1 METSRV
7 EAPRASA
14 EGAIRVGAGIKALK
28 APRGGVLGRANFSVF
43 ELKNASFGAFWDCQN
58 LFLIGLASGCFGQQ
72 PSRGDRLLPPA
83 PVDPSLRTAS
93 QLFDRYSFPPLT
105 VPLGIGG

>member
-72 PSRGDRLLPPA
+72 PSRKGSPFAPRPCGSSPA
-83 PVDPSLRTAS
+83 HSFTA
-93 QLFDRYSFPPLT
+93 L
-105 VPLGIGG
+105 